1 MNFHRRQKSFGLG
14 GQHPHAQ
21 TPPQR
26 PEGRWRPYGNSE
38 QDPAQGVQPGLGRH
52 RRGTRLHPD
61 QQSWGRRRR
70 RDRRDAAGRKMAEA
84 RVIGTDPETDLAV
97 LHVASLNLQPIVFAD
112 PAPVQVGDIV
122 LAVEIPSASARQ

>member
-1 MNFHRRQKSFGLG
+1 MVNIHTRKRHLSVQRAAGDRMATLSKTQPRGFSLG
-14 GQHPHAQ
+14 SGVIVA
-21 TPPQR
+21 
-26 PEGRWRPYGNSE
+26 
-38 QDPAQGVQPGLGRH
+38 AQGYILTNNHGVVGADEIAVMLPGG
-52 RRGTRLHPD
+52 
-61 QQSWGRRRR
+61 
-70 RDRRDAAGRKMAEA
+70 KVAEA